1 MQRGGKL
8 EYLQAEKG
16 DYEPFGCEFETYLI
30 DKKHSCAN
38 HCMFCFIDQMPKGLR
53 ETLYFKDDDERLSF
67 LFGNYITLTN
77 LSEREAERIIKM
89 HISPI
94 NISVHT
100 TDPDLRVRMMANKNA
115 GKVLAYLDRFAEA
128 GIQMNFCLLYTS
140 WSSMIIRSP
149 TENSRFTPPAALVR
163 MRASMPS
170 SFITRTG
177 KTICLLYTS
186 RCV

>member
-38 HCMFCFIDQMPKGLR
+38 HWTFCFIDQMPKGLR

-77 LSEREAERIIKM
+77 LSEREIERIIKM

-100 TDPDLRVRMMANKNA
+100 IDPDAA
-115 GKVLAYLDRFAEA
+115 GADDGQQERGQGA
-128 GIQMNFCLLYTS
+128 GAPSTA
-140 WSSMIIRSP
+140 WPR
-149 TENSRFTPPAALVR
+149 
-163 MRASMPS
+163 RAS
-170 SFITRTG
+170 R
-177 KTICLLYTS
+177 
-186 RCV
+186 

>member
-1 MQRGGKL
+1 MAVRIKSVNKGSAAEKLGLRAGDTLLSADGNEINDMLDYQFYTSGPSLHLAVQRGGKL

-100 TDPDLRVRMMANKNA
+100 TDPDLRVRMMACPRCSA
-115 GKVLAYLDRFAEA
+115 ARLLADN
-128 GIQMNFCLLYTS
+128 GI
-140 WSSMIIRSP
+140 SP
-149 TENSRFTPPAALVR
+149 AHPA
-163 MRASMPS
+163 
-170 SFITRTG
+170 
-177 KTICLLYTS
+177 
-186 RCV
+186 